1 MASKRER
8 RRRREAEDEDDLNR
22 GPVTVV
28 RREDKKD
35 GRYEYK
41 LAKIDGKTDRALAT
55 AAKRSATASLL
66 KWLVILIGV
75 VFAMFKMGG
84 GGGFSKIIDM
94 VKGFGGG

>member
-1 MASKRER
+1 MGR
-8 RRRREAEDEDDLNR
+8 RRRGKYNLPEPE

-28 RREDKKD
+28 RREEKKD
-35 GRYEYK
+35 GKYEYK

-84 GGGFSKIIDM
+84 GGFSKIIDV